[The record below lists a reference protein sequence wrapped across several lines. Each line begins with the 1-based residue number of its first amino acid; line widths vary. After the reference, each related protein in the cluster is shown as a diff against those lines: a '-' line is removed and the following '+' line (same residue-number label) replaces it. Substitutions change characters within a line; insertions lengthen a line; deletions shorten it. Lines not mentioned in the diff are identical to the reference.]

1 MSYMFHISQL
11 LIDNNVVVEF
21 IKNICFIK
29 ARTIG
34 DLLLKGVAKGGLYQ
48 IQDFS
53 YSISNKN
60 SLVFYYETLIN
71 KPLTMFATLF
81 GVRVLSLS
89 SSILV
94 HLKSSFFHN
103 NKVYD
108 PAAMLFI

>member
-53 YSISNKN
+53 SSISNEN
-60 SLVFYYETLIN
+60 SLVFYYEPSLIN
-71 KPLTMFATLF
+71 PWQCLLLFLEFMFLVCQALF
-81 GVRVLSLS
+81 
-89 SSILV
+89 
-94 HLKSSFFHN
+94 
-103 NKVYD
+103 
-108 PAAMLFI
+108 